1 MSVSRED
8 SLKLP
13 RFWFFDPVK
22 HSPRPRERL
31 VETCWRPISFKS
43 KNFSRFYLFPLSYQA
58 TWISQNLNE
67 WTRISQDPFYKQI
80 DILSS
85 STLDLSFLKSITICP
100 IFHATLFVCSVTPK
114 SPWTWISF
122 FSSLIQQSFLRHA
135 HVTIP
140 RLRQTEHVKHAGQ
153 DSQVF
158 ICLV

>member
-22 HSPRPRERL
+22 HSPRPLERL
-31 VETCWRPISFKS
+31 VETHWWLISFKS
-43 KNFSRFYLFPLSYQA
+43 KNFSWFYRFPLSYQA
-58 TWISQNLNE
+58 TWLSQNLNE
-67 WTRISQDPFYKQI
+67 WTRTSQDPFYQQI
-80 DILSS
+80 DIFSS
-85 STLDLSFLKSITICP
+85 STLDLSFLKYITIRP

-114 SPWTWISF
+114 SPWTWIIF
-122 FSSLIQQSFLRHA
+122 FFSLIQQSFLRHA

-140 RLRQTEHVKHAGQ
+140 RLLQTEHVKLAGQ

-158 ICLV
+158 ICLL